1 MDSGE
6 KLKPILIALG
16 GGTALS
22 IPFYLVS
29 RSHRARV
36 QRAARSPHRARS
48 RGPQRARSRGPQRV
62 RSRGGQPEPP
72 PACPQP
78 HAANPL
84 PAARHAHATPSP
96 LPPHSHPPICS
107 PLGWQQNLK
116 RLGTKVASGGKD
128 SGYQQSKKLVDAKG
142 DGAAKAP

>member
-6 KLKPILIALG
+6 KLKPILLALG

-22 IPFYLVS
+22 IPFYFVS

-48 RGPQRARSRGPQRV
+48 RGPQRV
-62 RSRGGQPEPP
+62 RSRGRQPEPP
-72 PACPQP
+72 PAWPQP

-128 SGYQQSKKLVDAKG
+128 SGYQQSKKLIDAKG
-142 DGAAKAP
+142 DSAGKARTPRVGP